1 MKNFKGTINNLPP
14 DKSISHRTGL
24 IGAIASGVTE
34 IENYSGG
41 LDNQTTLS
49 VLKQLGVDVRQ
60 EVTTIAQG
68 HQKRKVVISSNGLWS
83 LKAPSSDLDCNNSG
97 STIRM
102 LSGILAGQP
111 FRSRLVGDAS
121 LMKRPM
127 RRIADPLMKMGAEVK
142 LSESGTPPVEITG
155 TKSLK
160 PICFEQKVPSA
171 QVKSLVIFAA
181 LHATG
186 RSEIIEPIE
195 TRNHT
200 ELMLGLQPEVLESGA
215 RRIVIDGPKT
225 IPAKP
230 FSVPADPSAA
240 CFIVALGLLAGNS
253 DIRLVD
259 VGLNPTRAGYLDI
272 LKDAGAMIKSENI
285 STIGG
290 ELIGDIII
298 SNASLQRPLRISGA
312 ETVAGLIDELPML
325 AVLSAVGTGEFE
337 LHDAAELRTKESDR
351 IKALV
356 INLEKLGF
364 VCEEYPDGFRV
375 TSRGKVP
382 SGKVTIETFL
392 DHRIAMS
399 FAIASY
405 FEKTEICLD
414 DKDAIAVSFPN
425 FFDVI
430 ESLQQ

>member
-1 MKNFKGTINNLPP
+1 MKNFKGTLRNLPP

-49 VLKQLGVDVRQ
+49 VLKALGIDVRQ
-60 EVTTIAQG
+60 EVTQCDG
-68 HQKRKVVISSNGLWS
+68 HEKRKVVISSGGLWS
-83 LKAPSSDLDCNNSG
+83 LKPPSADLNCNNSG

-111 FRSRLVGDAS
+111 FRTRLVGDES

-127 RRIADPLMKMGAEVK
+127 RRIAEPLMRMGAEVH

-160 PICFEQKVPSA
+160 PISFEQKVPSA

-186 RSEIIEPIE
+186 RSEILEPIE

-200 ELMLGLQPEVLESGA
+200 ELMLGLLPEVLENGA
-215 RRIVIDGPKT
+215 RKIVIDGPKP
-225 IPAKP
+225 ILAKP

-240 CFIVALGLLAGNS
+240 CFIVALGLLAGKS
-253 DIRLVD
+253 DIRLTD
-259 VGLNPTRAGYLDI
+259 VGLNPTRAGYLDV
-272 LKDAGAMIKSENI
+272 LKDAGAMLRSENVR
-285 STIGG
+285 TVGG
-290 ELIGDIII
+290 ELIGDILI
-298 SNASLQRPLRISGA
+298 SNTSLQQPLRLSGS
-312 ETVAGLIDELPML
+312 ELVAGLIDELPML
-325 AVLSAVGTGEFE
+325 SVLSAVATGEFE

-351 IKALV
+351 IRALV

-364 VCEEYPDGFRV
+364 ECEEYPDGFRV
-375 TSRGKVP
+375 KSRQSVPTGKI
-382 SGKVTIETFL
+382 TIETFW

-399 FAIASY
+399 FAIAGY
-405 FEKTEICLD
+405 FEKAEICLD

-425 FFDVI
+425 FFEVI
-430 ESLQQ
+430 ESLRA

>member
-1 MKNFKGTINNLPP
+1 MKNFKGTLRNLPP

-24 IGAIASGVTE
+24 IGAIADGVTE

-60 EVTTIAQG
+60 EINRIDGQE
-68 HQKRKVVISSNGLWS
+68 KRKVVISSGGLWS
-83 LKAPSSDLDCNNSG
+83 LNQPSGDLDCNNSG

-111 FRSRLVGDAS
+111 FRTRLVGDAS

-127 RRIADPLMKMGAEVK
+127 RRVAEPLIRMGAGVK
-142 LSESGTPPVEITG
+142 LSEAGTPPVEITG

-160 PICFEQKVPSA
+160 PIFFEQKVPSA

-200 ELMLGLQPEVLESGA
+200 ELMLGLKPEVFENGA
-215 RRIVIDGPKT
+215 RKIVIDGPKT

-240 CFIVALGLLAGNS
+240 CFIVALGLLDKNS

-259 VGLNPTRAGYLDI
+259 VGLNPTRAGYLDV
-272 LKDAGAMIKSENI
+272 LKDAGAMLRSENVR
-285 STIGG
+285 TVGG

-298 SNASLQRPLRISGA
+298 SNAALQRPLRISGA
-312 ETVAGLIDELPML
+312 ELVAGLIDEVPML
-325 AVLSAVGTGEFE
+325 AVLSAVATNEFE

-351 IKALV
+351 IRALV

-364 VCEEYPDGFRV
+364 ECEEYPDGFRV
-375 TSRGKVP
+375 KSRRTVPTGKIE
-382 SGKVTIETFL
+382 IETFW

-399 FAIASY
+399 FAIAGY
-405 FEKTEICLD
+405 FEKADIILD
-414 DKDAIAVSFPN
+414 DRDAIAVSFPN

-430 ESLQQ
+430 RSLQV